1 MDELTML
8 VQVAGGK
15 QEAASRLRVAGLHK
29 PKDLARADVDE
40 IISKGGLSAAAAHR
54 LVKAAKKAIEP
65 PGERPARS
73 PRSGLAAVPPPTR
86 SEPWMPEAAGSLAD
100 VSPTNRGVSQ
110 AESSA
115 LTREPPSE
123 EDDSQSF
130 WRFG

>member
-8 VQVAGGK
+8 VQVAGGE

-40 IISKGGLSAAAAHR
+40 IISKGGLSAGAARR
-54 LVKAAKKAIEP
+54 LVKAAKRAIEAP
-65 PGERPARS
+65 DERQPRS
-73 PRSGLAAVPPPTR
+73 PRSGLAAVPPTTD
-86 SEPWMPEAAGSLAD
+86 SGSWATSVSASLAD
-100 VSPTNRGVSQ
+100 VDPTNRGVSR

-115 LTREPPSE
+115 LTGRLSPEK
-123 EDDSQSF
+123 DDSQSF

>member
-8 VQVAGGK
+8 VQVAGGE
-15 QEAASRLRVAGLHK
+15 QEAASRLHAAGLHK
-29 PKDLARADVDE
+29 PKDLAQADVDE
-40 IISKGGLSAAAAHR
+40 ISSKGGLSAAAARR

-86 SEPWMPEAAGSLAD
+86 SEPWPEAAGSLAD
-100 VSPTNRGVSQ
+100 VSQMNRGVSQ
-110 AESSA
+110 AESSD
-115 LTREPPSE
+115 LTGEPPPE

-130 WRFG
+130 WGFG